1 MNTHQNARLTA
12 WGRAELIRRLVRD
25 QEPVAVVAAALHLSR
40 QTVYKWRRRFLAAGW
55 AGLVPRSSRP
65 RRSPRTTPPAVVRR
79 IVRLRLQRFTGPEI
93 AETLG
98 LPPSTVG
105 RVLQRLGLGRLKQ
118 PTSASGP
125 AYVRAT
131 PGELVHVDIKG
142 LDRFTTVGHRIHGD
156 RRRAGRRQGLGKD
169 FLHVAVDDTT
179 RLAYAAVYPTQ
190 DAAACRAFLA
200 AAQRWF
206 ATLGIDVQA
215 VMTDNAKAYLST
227 PVQQQLA
234 TTLTQHLTTRPYRP
248 QTNGKAERFIQTAL
262 RRWAYKRPY
271 PTSRHR
277 SAALPA
283 FLDSYNTARPHR
295 ALGRIPLL
303 LYFLMRCEQRP

>member
-1 MNTHQNARLTA
+1 MNTHKNARLTA

-25 QEPVAVVAAALHLSR
+25 QEPIAVVAAALHLSR
-40 QTVYKWRRRFLAAGW
+40 QTVYKWRRRFLAEGW
-55 AGLVPRSSRP
+55 AGLAPRSSRP
-65 RRSPRTTPPAVVRR
+65 HRSPRTTPPRIVRR
-79 IVRLRLQRFTGPEI
+79 ILRLRLERLTGPEI

-118 PTSASGP
+118 PTPASGP

-131 PGELVHVDIKG
+131 PGELLHVDIKG
-142 LDRFTTVGHRIHGD
+142 LDRFTAVGHRIHGD
-156 RRRAGRRQGLGKD
+156 RRRTGRRQGLGKD
-169 FLHVAVDDTT
+169 FLHVAVDDAT
-179 RLAYAAVYPTQ
+179 RLAYAAIYPTQ
-190 DAAACRAFLA
+190 DAAACTTFLA
-200 AAQRWF
+200 AARRWF

-227 PVQQQLA
+227 PFQRQLA
-234 TTLTQHLTTRPYRP
+234 AGLIQHLPTRPYRP

-262 RRWAYKRPY
+262 RRWAFKRPY
-271 PTSRHR
+271 RTSEHR
-277 SAALPA
+277 SAALPT
-283 FLDSYNTARPHR
+283 FLDSYNTERPHR
-295 ALGRIPLL
+295 ALGRIPPL